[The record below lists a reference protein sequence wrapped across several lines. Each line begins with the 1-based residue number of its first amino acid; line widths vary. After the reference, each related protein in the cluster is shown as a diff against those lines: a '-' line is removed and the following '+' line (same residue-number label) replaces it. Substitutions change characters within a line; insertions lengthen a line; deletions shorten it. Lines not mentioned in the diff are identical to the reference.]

1 MSAGGMWECMRFVGD
16 GGYGSAAIVSN
27 SLSLS
32 LVLKCPCAAKGL
44 CSHPTRPF
52 LGLGLVIS
60 HRCQQVFEHGEDQ
73 SSYAVLWIC
82 RQSIRIGGAAKSHFS
97 W

>member
-1 MSAGGMWECMRFVGD
+1 MEVMGQPPLCPTACPCPW
-16 GGYGSAAIVSN
+16 
-27 SLSLS
+27 SLSAHR
-32 LVLKCPCAAKGL
+32 AAKGP

-82 RQSIRIGGAAKSHFS
+82 HQSIRIGGVAKSHFS